1 MTNVRVFQLARDLNL
16 SSQEVVDR
24 LRKLGVEVKTASS
37 SIDEDTADKLKRALK
52 IDQLTSRK
60 RRIYGSEED
69 EAERE
74 LQEQAAAA
82 RIAAEKEE
90 RERAAAEAAAAAE
103 ARKHKKPRVAVPPP
117 PPGAEAKGADA
128 KAPAPTKAPPAE
140 EPPPA
145 LIHPPGAPRLAPKVI
160 APIAPVVEEE
170 PIEDEPEAEEPVD
183 ETPEPVEVEEVAAV
197 EAVAPDEAPAV
208 EASAPAAPEPV
219 KPTVP
224 IRPTAPIAPTAPVA
238 APAPTATP
246 IAPPAPPAPTAPVA
260 VAPPAAVAPQ
270 APAVV
275 RPVPRVSGPVRP
287 IAPPPPPP
295 PRIVQPRPVST
306 TAPGAPMAARPNL
319 PPPTG
324 LARPVRPIAPPR
336 SIAPRP
342 AGPHPTSAHPSGG
355 ALPRSP
361 HPTAPGR
368 PGMGAP
374 PGSRPMSP
382 FPGAGMRPVG
392 RPSPKRND
400 RTTRGVPPPAAPER
414 PTYSGPPRKI
424 TLTEGVTVKEL
435 GEKMADVKGRDIMKA
450 LIQRGI
456 MATVNQ
462 TLDQQV
468 AVDLSKE
475 FGYEASFQSFE
486 EEVVQEQA
494 PASNPEDL
502 VQRAPVVT
510 VMGHVDHGKTS
521 LLDAIRTTT
530 VAAKEA
536 GGITQHIGAY
546 HVDVGARKV
555 VFLDTP
561 GHEAFTLMRARGAKV
576 TDIVILVVAADDGVM
591 PQTVEA
597 MDHARA
603 AGVPIIVAV
612 NKIDKPDAQPD
623 RVKQQLSDRGLM
635 PEEWGGTTVF
645 VNVSAK
651 KKQNLEQLLE
661 MILLVAD
668 LGELKANPKRPAVGT
683 VLEARLDKG
692 RGPVATILVQDG
704 VLAVG
709 DTVVAGAVS
718 GRVRAITDDQ
728 GARLTKAGPST
739 PVELQGLSGVPEPGD
754 QFLVVTDLM
763 KAQSIVAY
771 RQLRLREKAMAASSK
786 IKLEDLSRAIAD
798 GQLQELPL
806 VIKADVQGSV
816 EAVSDQLMKIPQQ
829 KIKLRIIRS
838 GAGAISEGDVLLAAA
853 SDAVVIG
860 FNVRPERKAQEAAD
874 RDKVEL
880 RLYTVI
886 YDAVEDIKKA
896 LEGLLAPTIKEV
908 RLGAAEV
915 REAFKISKV
924 GTIAGSFVTDGRV
937 NRNAQVRLLRDN
949 VVIHTGKVASLKRFK
964 EDATEV
970 KSGSECGIGI
980 AGYNDIKP
988 GDVIEFFTTEKV
1000 KETLA

>member
-1 MTNVRVFQLARDLNL
+1 
-16 SSQEVVDR
+16 
-24 LRKLGVEVKTASS
+24 
-37 SIDEDTADKLKRALK
+37 
-52 IDQLTSRK
+52 
-60 RRIYGSEED
+60 
-69 EAERE
+69 
-74 LQEQAAAA
+74 
-82 RIAAEKEE
+82 
-90 RERAAAEAAAAAE
+90 
-103 ARKHKKPRVAVPPP
+103 
-117 PPGAEAKGADA
+117 
-128 KAPAPTKAPPAE
+128 
-140 EPPPA
+140 
-145 LIHPPGAPRLAPKVI
+145 
-160 APIAPVVEEE
+160 
-170 PIEDEPEAEEPVD
+170 
-183 ETPEPVEVEEVAAV
+183 
-197 EAVAPDEAPAV
+197 
-208 EASAPAAPEPV
+208 
-219 KPTVP
+219 
-224 IRPTAPIAPTAPVA
+224 
-238 APAPTATP
+238 
-246 IAPPAPPAPTAPVA
+246 
-260 VAPPAAVAPQ
+260 
-270 APAVV
+270 
-275 RPVPRVSGPVRP
+275 
-287 IAPPPPPP
+287 
-295 PRIVQPRPVST
+295 
-306 TAPGAPMAARPNL
+306 
-319 PPPTG
+319 
-324 LARPVRPIAPPR
+324 
-336 SIAPRP
+336 
-342 AGPHPTSAHPSGG
+342 
-355 ALPRSP
+355 
-361 HPTAPGR
+361 
-368 PGMGAP
+368 
-374 PGSRPMSP
+374 MSP

-964 EDATEV
+964 EDASEV

-980 AGYNDIKP
+980 TGYNDIKP